1 MWNFTAR
8 TVHGKTLN
16 YVSATREQARKKRD
30 AIKRA
35 PFIVSTTNPAK

>member
-16 YVSATREQARKKRD
+16 YVSATREQARKKR
-30 AIKRA
+30 ALIERA
-35 PFIVSTTNPAK
+35 PFVVSTTAPVK